1 MCRDRQCQPMVNMN
15 SPRFL
20 LGLGLFL
27 MVMGIVLPFLIV
39 IRVLES
45 TFFLNFFS
53 WAASVAG
60 LSLGM
65 IGFAMYSR
73 NRRN

>member
-1 MCRDRQCQPMVNMN
+1 MPMINLN

-27 MVMGIVLPFLIV
+27 MILGIVLPFLIV
-39 IRVLES
+39 IKVLES

-53 WAASVAG
+53 WGASVAG

-65 IGFAMYSR
+65 IGFTMYSR
-73 NRRN
+73 NRRE

>member
-1 MCRDRQCQPMVNMN
+1 MK

-27 MVMGIVLPFLIV
+27 MLLGIVLPFLIV
-39 IRVLES
+39 IQVLES

-53 WAASVAG
+53 WAGSVVG
-60 LSLGM
+60 LALGM
-65 IGFAMYSR
+65 IGVSWMVKHR
-73 NRRN
+73 K

>member
-1 MCRDRQCQPMVNMN
+1 MK

-20 LGLGLFL
+20 LILGVFLMLLGIILPFL
-27 MVMGIVLPFLIV
+27 MVVNI
-39 IRVLES
+39 LES

-53 WAASVAG
+53 WGASVAG
-60 LSLGM
+60 LALGT

-73 NRRN
+73 NRRE

>member
-1 MCRDRQCQPMVNMN
+1 MINLN
-15 SPRFL
+15 SPGFL
-20 LGLGLFL
+20 LGLGLLL
-27 MVMGIVLPFLIV
+27 MVLGIVLPFLIV
-39 IRVLES
+39 IKVLES

-53 WAASVAG
+53 WGASVGG

-73 NRRN
+73 NRRD